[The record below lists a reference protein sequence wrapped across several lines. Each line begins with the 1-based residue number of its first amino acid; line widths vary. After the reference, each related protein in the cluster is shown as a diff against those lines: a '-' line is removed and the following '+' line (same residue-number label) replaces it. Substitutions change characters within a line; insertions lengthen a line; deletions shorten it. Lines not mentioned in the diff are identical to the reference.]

1 MPDKIGNNKR
11 VLKNTVYL
19 YVRMLITVLVSLYT
33 SRVVLQ
39 YLGVVDF
46 GILNVVGAFI
56 SMFGFITSTMTNAST
71 RFFSFALGKGD
82 KEDLAATFKSTISIY
97 VLLIVAILFV
107 AETIGLWF
115 VWNKLN
121 IPPERHTSAMIVYQ
135 ISLLTFCSGMLRIPY
150 NSSIIA
156 HERMNFYAYTSVI
169 EVGLK
174 LAIVFLLMLAPF
186 DKLVFY
192 NFMFFLVS
200 LGITLWYAY
209 FCRKFEECRFGLNRD
224 KEKFK
229 AIFSFA
235 GWNFTSNMGDV
246 AIDQGI
252 NILINLYFGP
262 AINAAR
268 GIAFQI
274 KGQVASFC
282 TNFQIAAGP
291 QITKYYAAG
300 DYDNMAKLVL
310 QSSKI
315 SFYLMF
321 VVSLPAYVGMETV
334 LQIWLKDVPEYTL
347 IFSRLV
353 LVNIVI
359 SSLAGTMRIAIQA
372 SGKIKRYVLALTAGK
387 FFTFAM
393 TLIAFKFFDASPEYS
408 IYCTIAYA
416 VISIFIQCIHYQLI
430 THNSIVLYL
439 KKVIARAVFVVMV
452 SVALVHFLYVRI
464 YDSSNYLIMLILV
477 IYSFAVGVVMC
488 GMIGLD
494 NQEREK
500 VMLAI
505 KKKFNKKK
513 ESC

>member
-1 MPDKIGNNKR
+1 MPEKIGSNKR
-11 VLKNTVYL
+11 VLKNTVFL

-46 GILNVVGAFI
+46 GILNVVGGVV
-56 SMFGFITSTMTNAST
+56 SMFSFITSTMTNAST
-71 RFFSFALGKGD
+71 RFFSYALGTGD
-82 KEDLAATFKSTISIY
+82 KEDLAATFKTTISIY
-97 VLLIVAILFV
+97 VLLIVIILV
-107 AETIGLWF
+107 IAETIGLWF

-121 IPPERHTSAMIVYQ
+121 IPPERHSAAMLVYQ
-135 ISLLTFCSGMLRIPY
+135 ISLMIFCCGLLRIPY

-156 HERMNFYAYTSVI
+156 HERMSFYAYTSII
-169 EVGLK
+169 EVSLK
-174 LAIVFLLMLAPF
+174 LAIVFMLMVAPF

-200 LGITLWYAY
+200 LGITFWYVF
-209 FCRKFEECRFGLNRD
+209 FCRKFEECKFGFNRD

-229 AIFSFA
+229 SIFSFA

-252 NILINLYFGP
+252 NVLINIFFGP

-300 DYDNMAKLVL
+300 DLDNMNRLVL

-334 LQIWLKDVPEYTL
+334 LQIWLKEVPDYAL
-347 IFSRLV
+347 ILTRLV
-353 LVNIVI
+353 LVNIVVN
-359 SSLAGTMRIAIQA
+359 SLGGTMNIAIQA
-372 SGKIKRYVLALTAGK
+372 SGKIKKYVFALTTGK
-387 FFTFAM
+387 IFTFVVALAAFLFFGAAPEFSVYS
-393 TLIAFKFFDASPEYS
+393 TILFGFLSLIIQLWFYSHIFDISIKKYFFEIVARGFLVIGLTAFLVLS
-408 IYCTIAYA
+408 IYCRFDQID
-416 VISIFIQCIHYQLI
+416 
-430 THNSIVLYL
+430 
-439 KKVIARAVFVVMV
+439 FVK
-452 SVALVHFLYVRI
+452 F
-464 YDSSNYLIMLILV
+464 LILV
-477 IYSFAVGVVMC
+477 GSSFALSIFGGFVVGLNSDEKKYVVN
-488 GMIGLD
+488 IL
-494 NQEREK
+494 
-500 VMLAI
+500 
-505 KKKFNKKK
+505 KKKINRA
-513 ESC
+513 

>member
-1 MPDKIGNNKR
+1 MPEKIGNNKR
-11 VLKNTVYL
+11 VLKNTVFL

-46 GILNVVGAFI
+46 GILNVVGGVV

-71 RFFSFALGKGD
+71 RFFSYALGKGN
-82 KEDLAATFKSTISIY
+82 KEDLVATFKTTMSIY
-97 VLLIVAILFV
+97 VLLIVIILV
-107 AETIGLWF
+107 IAETIGLWF

-121 IPPERHTSAMIVYQ
+121 IPPERHSAAMLVYQ
-135 ISLLTFCSGMLRIPY
+135 ISLMIFCCGLLRIPY

-156 HERMNFYAYTSVI
+156 HERMSFYAYTSII
-169 EVGLK
+169 EVSLK
-174 LAIVFLLMLAPF
+174 LAIVFMLMVAPF

-200 LGITLWYAY
+200 LGITFWYMF
-209 FCRKFEECRFGLNRD
+209 FCRKFEECKFGFNRD

-229 AIFSFA
+229 SIFSFA

-252 NILINLYFGP
+252 NVLINIFFGP

-282 TNFQIAAGP
+282 SNFQMAAGP

-300 DYDNMAKLVL
+300 DLDNMNKLVL

-321 VVSLPAYVGMETV
+321 LVSVPAFVGMEMV
-334 LQIWLKDVPEYTL
+334 LQLWLKEVPDYAL
-347 IFSRLV
+347 ILTRLV
-353 LVNIVI
+353 LVNIVVN
-359 SSLAGTMRIAIQA
+359 SFGGTMNIAIQA
-372 SGKIKRYVLALTAGK
+372 SGKIKKYVLALTIGK
-387 FFTFAM
+387 FFTFAV
-393 TLIAFKFFDASPEYS
+393 TLVAFKFFEGSPEYS
-408 IYCTIAYA
+408 VYCTILYA
-416 VISIFIQCIHYQLI
+416 CISVFIQCVNYRLI
-430 THNSIVLYL
+430 SNNSILLYLREVLGKAMVVAILSIALVYVLYT
-439 KKVIARAVFVVMV
+439 
-452 SVALVHFLYVRI
+452 RI
-464 YDSSNYLIMLILV
+464 YDAANYLSILFLIV
-477 IYSFAVGVVMC
+477 YSFIVSTIVCCCFG
-488 GMIGLD
+488 
-494 NQEREK
+494 
-500 VMLAI
+500 
-505 KKKFNKKK
+505 FNKDERQKVLTIILRKLKK
-513 ESC
+513 

>member
-1 MPDKIGNNKR
+1 MPEKIGSNKR
-11 VLKNTVYL
+11 VLKNTVFL

-46 GILNVVGAFI
+46 GILNVVGGVV
-56 SMFGFITSTMTNAST
+56 SMFSFITSTMTNAST
-71 RFFSFALGKGD
+71 RFFSYALGTGD
-82 KEDLAATFKSTISIY
+82 KEDLAATFKTTISIY
-97 VLLIVAILFV
+97 VLLIVIILV
-107 AETIGLWF
+107 IAETIGLWF

-121 IPPERHTSAMIVYQ
+121 IPPERHSAAMLVYQ
-135 ISLLTFCSGMLRIPY
+135 ISLMIFCCGLLRIPY

-156 HERMNFYAYTSVI
+156 HERMSFYAYTSII
-169 EVGLK
+169 EVSLK
-174 LAIVFLLMLAPF
+174 LAIVFMLMVAPF

-200 LGITLWYAY
+200 LGITFWYVF
-209 FCRKFEECRFGLNRD
+209 FCRKFEECKFGFNRD

-229 AIFSFA
+229 SIFSFA

-252 NILINLYFGP
+252 NVLINIFFGP

-300 DYDNMAKLVL
+300 DLDNMNRLVL

-334 LQIWLKDVPEYTL
+334 VKLYEDAMDDFHELCHDLQTFRISLEQDGEFQNVIDKLNESL
-347 IFSRLV
+347 SR
-353 LVNIVI
+353 
-359 SSLAGTMRIAIQA
+359 
-372 SGKIKRYVLALTAGK
+372 
-387 FFTFAM
+387 
-393 TLIAFKFFDASPEYS
+393 
-408 IYCTIAYA
+408 
-416 VISIFIQCIHYQLI
+416 
-430 THNSIVLYL
+430 
-439 KKVIARAVFVVMV
+439 
-452 SVALVHFLYVRI
+452 
-464 YDSSNYLIMLILV
+464 
-477 IYSFAVGVVMC
+477 
-488 GMIGLD
+488 
-494 NQEREK
+494 
-500 VMLAI
+500 
-505 KKKFNKKK
+505 
-513 ESC
+513 